1 MGERLRFVIRT
12 PQEVVVDARVRSV
25 RLPTESGHVGLRP
38 REEAFASVVEP
49 GLCLLRMED
58 GVRFAATAGGLLDA
72 AGDTSILYTPFA
84 VVGARGEDVLASLTR
99 ALATPDSE
107 LSMRRRLGE
116 LEQRIAHELRQGPVA
131 PRAKARHG

>member
-1 MGERLRFVIRT
+1 MGEGLRFVIRT
-12 PQEVVVDARVRSV
+12 PREVVVDARVRSV

-49 GLCLLRMED
+49 GLCLLRMDE

-72 AGDTSILYTPFA
+72 AGETGILYTPFA
-84 VVGARGEDVLASLTR
+84 VAGERGEDVLASLSQ

-116 LEQRIAHELRQGPVA
+116 LEQRIARELRQWPVA
-131 PRAKARHG
+131 SRPKARHG